1 MSAPATSSAPT
12 PTASASVRATT
23 AASSRKS
30 KAVIATPGPL
40 GWVLSKLPPT
50 LARFM
55 EYVLRYKGLLAL
67 AILAGLSKFSLQFAF
82 PAIFGYVVDYVI
94 TGEIARG
101 DGPAQILTVEERTD
115 WLWMFAGLT
124 LLVLAAYTLATFF
137 RDYLTGQLGFRTIR
151 DIRQDLFGHL
161 HRLSLHFYSKERT
174 GSIVSRVITDI
185 STASQLV
192 NGGVVAVAMDLMAM
206 ILGVGLLLHISPTLT
221 VIALLILP
229 LYSIA
234 LRYLRPRVRHAG
246 VLVQRSIGRISGNV
260 QEQLAG
266 ISLVQT
272 SAAEGR
278 ESARFR
284 ADTEEHYDRVVHQ
297 KVLSAMTA
305 TFGESLTK
313 FGSMAV
319 VLGGGLLALWYGNMT
334 AGEVIA
340 FWGYLQVMYFPVQR
354 FGEVNV
360 VYQTCMAS
368 LDRIFR
374 MFEITPKILE
384 RPDAWPHP
392 PEHGEVEF
400 DHVRF
405 SYADDS
411 DESRVRLGYEDDKG
425 VIDPET
431 GEVVEKSTRFKDRDP
446 TQMTPRERRQSV
458 RDELARQ
465 MKVERKRKRLERE
478 GKLPPPPPVT
488 RKWVLDGLTFKV
500 PAGQRVALVGPSG
513 SGKTTLVS
521 LLPRLYD
528 VGEGAIRID
537 GRDLRDYKKKPL
549 REAIGIVQQDSF
561 LFSGSVRENLLYG
574 RPSASWEEVVDAARA
589 ANADGFIRELAEG
602 YETPLGERGVNL
614 SGGQRQRLSIA
625 RAILKD
631 PKLLLLDEAT
641 SALDVESERLVQQ
654 ALERLMQGRTCFII
668 AHRLSTIRNADRILV
683 IEAGRVVEDG
693 THDALVAAGGLY
705 SRLARQAF
713 GESQHLAA

>member
-1 MSAPATSSAPT
+1 MSATATSPANATVAPVT
-12 PTASASVRATT
+12 SVP
-23 AASSRKS
+23 SRKS
-30 KAVIATPGPL
+30 TPVTTGGPL

-50 LARFM
+50 LAQFM
-55 EYVLRYKGLLAL
+55 EYVLRYKPLLAL
-67 AILAGLSKFSLQFAF
+67 AILAGLGKFSLQFAF

-94 TGEIARG
+94 TGEVARG
-101 DGPAQILTVEERTD
+101 DGPAQTLTADERMGWFWWLTGLTVVV
-115 WLWMFAGLT
+115 
-124 LLVLAAYTLATFF
+124 LVAYTLATFF

-151 DIRQDLFGHL
+151 DIRQDLFEHL

-319 VLGGGLLALWYGNMT
+319 VLGGGLLALQYGRMT
-334 AGEVIA
+334 AGEVVA

-374 MFEITPKILE
+374 MFEITPKVLE

-392 PEHGEVEF
+392 PERGDVEF
-400 DHVRF
+400 DSVRF

-411 DESRVRLGYEDDKG
+411 DESRVRLGHEDEKG
-425 VIDPET
+425 ITDPET
-431 GEVVEKSTRFKDRDP
+431 GETVEKSTRFKDRDP

-458 RDELARQ
+458 REELGRQ

-488 RKWVLDGLTFKV
+488 RKWVLDGLSFKV

-528 VGEGAIRID
+528 VSDGAIRID
-537 GRDLRDYKKKPL
+537 GRDLRDYSKKPL

-561 LFSGSVRENLLYG
+561 LFTGTVRENLLYG
-574 RPSASWEEVVDAARA
+574 RPSASFEEVVEAARA
-589 ANADGFIRELAEG
+589 ANADHFIRELAEG
-602 YETPLGERGVNL
+602 YETSLGERGVNL

-654 ALERLMQGRTCFII
+654 ALERLMHGRTCFII

-683 IEAGRVVEDG
+683 VEAGRVVEDG
-693 THDALVAAGGLY
+693 THDDLVAAGGLY
-705 SRLARQAF
+705 SRLAQQAF
-713 GESQHLAA
+713 GEPQQRAA